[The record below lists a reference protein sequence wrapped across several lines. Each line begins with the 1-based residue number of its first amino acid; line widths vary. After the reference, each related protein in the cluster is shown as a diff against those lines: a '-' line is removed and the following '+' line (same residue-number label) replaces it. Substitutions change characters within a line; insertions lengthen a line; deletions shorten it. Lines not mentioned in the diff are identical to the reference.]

1 MREVSRVDVR
11 VIAYP
16 VDGAWVVECSEHGF
30 LLLATNDTVDDAL
43 IAHMHD
49 SHGARVP
56 A

>member
-1 MREVSRVDVR
+1 MREVSKMDVR

-16 VDGAWVVECSEHGF
+16 GDGAWVVECSEHG
-30 LLLATNDTVDDAL
+30 LLTVATDATVDASL
-43 IAHMHD
+43 AAHMHE

>member
-1 MREVSRVDVR
+1 MREVRNMDVR

-16 VDGAWVVECSEHGF
+16 ADGAWLVECSEHGF
-30 LLLATNDTVDDAL
+30 LTVASNDRVDFVLAE
-43 IAHMHD
+43 HMTS

>member
-1 MREVSRVDVR
+1 MDVR

-16 VDGAWVVECSEHGF
+16 GDGVWVVECSEHGF
-30 LLLATNDTVDDAL
+30 LCLASDSSVDAAL
-43 IAHMHD
+43 ASHMHD